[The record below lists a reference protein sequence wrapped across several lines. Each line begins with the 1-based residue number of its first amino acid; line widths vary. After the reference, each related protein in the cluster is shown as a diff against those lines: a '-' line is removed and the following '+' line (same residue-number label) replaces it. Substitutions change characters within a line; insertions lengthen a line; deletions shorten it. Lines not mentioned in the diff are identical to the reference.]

1 MDQVE
6 IVTFLAEIE
15 NHLASL
21 ERLADHTHDKLHN
34 APFSPDGAKAK
45 RESKL
50 DSLFQYL
57 THHVKCGISRYQDT
71 ITIEVTPKITTTR
84 RNLTRVKP
92 VPAKP
97 CCPVGDDSVMR

>member
-1 MDQVE
+1 MDQLE

-21 ERLADHTHDKLHN
+21 ERLANRIHDKLHN
-34 APFSPDGAKAK
+34 APHSLDGAKAK

-57 THHVKCGISRYQDT
+57 NRHVTCGISRYQDT
-71 ITIEVTPKITTTR
+71 I
-84 RNLTRVKP
+84 NH
-92 VPAKP
+92 
-97 CCPVGDDSVMR
+97 